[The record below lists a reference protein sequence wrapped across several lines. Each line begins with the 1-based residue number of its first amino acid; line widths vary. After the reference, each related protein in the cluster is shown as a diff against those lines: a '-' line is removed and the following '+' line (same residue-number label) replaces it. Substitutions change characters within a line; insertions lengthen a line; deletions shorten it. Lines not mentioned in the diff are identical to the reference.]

1 MKLFFWVLPEYSP
14 LVSGY
19 PAQTEDFSLPLVE
32 VFLALVP
39 RNLFSTPTYFVLFS
53 LVCLK
58 HISSIA
64 LVMKLGSTF

>member
-19 PAQTEDFSLPLVE
+19 PAQTKDFSLSFLE

-39 RNLFSTPTYFVLFS
+39 KNLFSAPTYFVMFL
-53 LVCLK
+53 LIYLK

-64 LVMKLGSTF
+64 PVMKLGSTF

>member
-1 MKLFFWVLPEYSP
+1 MKLFFWVLPEYSS

-19 PAQTEDFSLPLVE
+19 PAQTEDFSLPLLE

-39 RNLFSTPTYFVLFS
+39 RNLFSTLTYFVLFS